1 MPAGDERTPGPPD
14 GLMPSP
20 APVVSGDGASASAA
34 LSNPRPHELQNALSS
49 GFSAPQFLQVTGGPP
64 LFARTGLYPSHSR
77 YTVQV
82 TEQTVLTFDSD
93 GLIPAVVQDA
103 RTNEVLI
110 LASMNQES
118 IARSLATGR
127 ATFWSKSRNE
137 LWEKGA
143 TSGNWLEV
151 VSISKNCEA
160 NSLLVR
166 VRPTGPAC
174 HTGNRSCYYRPL
186 EPERDILP
194 E

>member
-1 MPAGDERTPGPPD
+1 MSEQST
-14 GLMPSP
+14 
-20 APVVSGDGASASAA
+20 
-34 LSNPRPHELQNALSS
+34 LS
-49 GFSAPQFLQVTGGPP
+49 
-64 LFARTGLYPSHSR
+64 
-77 YTVQV
+77 
-82 TEQTVLTFDSD
+82 FDSD

-103 RTNEVLI
+103 LTGEVLI
-110 LASMNQES
+110 LVSMNRES
-118 IARSLATGR
+118 IARSYETGR

-143 TSGNWLEV
+143 TSGNWLEL

-166 VRPTGPAC
+166 VRPAGPAC

-186 EPERDILP
+186 EPDKDIIT